1 MVYRYFATINTGY
14 IRGMRIAQALLVF
27 LLVFSTLSSF
37 SQADTVTLKVTVTDA
52 FTKKPMAG
60 VSVIDQKSSITYAT
74 DGKGFV
80 EDQIHKS
87 DILFLF
93 YPGYHTVQFSVK
105 DSVFKTR
112 YVLHLFMEPLS
123 TGLSGSVNIKGTK
136 SISKIEEE
144 RRKLGTTP
152 KELQR
157 PEINPFSSPISALY
171 EILSARA
178 KEREKLKKQ
187 IVEDDRRK
195 IFKELLNYYNENH
208 LIDLPKDHYDDFINY
223 CNLPLDFLKYNSD
236 YEITKTI
243 VTLYGKYSRLS
254 GLVK

>member
-1 MVYRYFATINTGY
+1 MKVV
-14 IRGMRIAQALLVF
+14 QALFAF
-27 LLVFSTLSSF
+27 LLVFQALSSF
-37 SQADTVTLKVTVTDA
+37 SQADTVTLKITVTDA
-52 FTKKPMAG
+52 FTKRPIPG
-60 VSVIDQKSSITYAT
+60 VSVIDQKSSITFAT
-74 DGKGFV
+74 DSKGFV
-80 EDQIHKS
+80 EDKIHKQ

-105 DSVFKTR
+105 DSVLKNQ
-112 YVLHLFMEPLS
+112 YVLHMYMEPLS

-208 LIDLPKDHYDDFINY
+208 LIDLPKDHYEDFINY